1 MKSRPVITEKSFYKF
16 LKCPNWLYKKWHSAE
31 EDQQALLAKLQTD
44 GLLRKSELSLLTDRE
59 VTEVDLDDMDEAAQR
74 TVELMKQGVQTIYRG
89 ALIHEHY
96 VARPDVL
103 ERVEGESEFGDWYY
117 IACDIK
123 RSSRVKDEYKMEGAF
138 YAMLLQ
144 RIQGLRPVN
153 GYVIFSDQRVENYLI
168 ADVFVNF
175 RLTLDDIEDIFE
187 GKKPKHFLTSG
198 YKQSPHFDEFVEE
211 VKACDHLSLLNRVWR
226 SEVYALEDAGIATVE
241 ALANTKMEDLKKV
254 NGVTMDRLYFLQQQA
269 ISMKDGRVIRVGDIE
284 LPEEIGP
291 VLIVDIESDPMRDL
305 HYLFGVLVVEGEKQV
320 YHQFLAKTP
329 EEEQAAWEAFTAF
342 VENYPTANLY
352 HYGWYEVDVFRRLV
366 EKYGASDAAQEMF
379 AERMIDLLR
388 YLRGSVIFPSPFYS
402 LKDIAKHLGFAWRI
416 HDASGLDSVLWYH
429 KWLDE
434 GDKVALQD
442 TIEYNEDDVRA
453 TWYVREWV
461 MKNLVNE

>member
-1 MKSRPVITEKSFYKF
+1 MKSRPVITEKSFFKY
-16 LKCPNWLYKKWHSAE
+16 LKCPNWLYREWHEVE
-31 EDQQALLAKLQTD
+31 EENQALLDRLQTD
-44 GLLRKSELSLLTDRE
+44 GLLKKAELSVLDDRE
-59 VTEVDLDDMDEAAQR
+59 ITEVDLDDMDEAAQR
-74 TVELMKQGVQTIYRG
+74 TAELMKQGAQTIYRG

-103 ERVEGESEFGDWYY
+103 ERIEGESDLGNWYY

-123 RSSRVKDEYKMEGAF
+123 RSSRLKDEYKVEGAF

-144 RIQGLRPVN
+144 KIQGVRPVN
-153 GYVIFSDQRVENYLI
+153 GYVIFADRRVENYLI

-175 RLTLDDIEDIFE
+175 RLTLDDIEAIFDGE
-187 GKKPKHFLTSG
+187 KPAHFLTSG
-198 YKQSPHFDEFVEE
+198 YKQSPYFEDFVEE

-226 SEVYALEDAGIATVE
+226 SEVHALEDAGVETVE
-241 ALANTKMEDLKKV
+241 ALANAKMDDLKDV
-254 NGVTMDRLYFLQQQA
+254 SGLSMDRLYFLQQQA
-269 ISMKDGRVIRVGDIE
+269 IAMKEQRVIRVGEID

-291 VLIVDIESDPMRDL
+291 VLVVDIESDPLRDL
-305 HYLFGVLVVEGEKQV
+305 HYLFGVLVVEGEKQT
-320 YHQFLAKTP
+320 YHQFLAKKP
-329 EEEQAAWEAFTAF
+329 EEEQKAWESFVAF
-342 VENYPTANLY
+342 VEQYPTANLY

-366 EKYGASDAAQEMF
+366 EKYGATDGAQEMF
-379 AERMIDLLR
+379 ADRMIDLLR

-402 LKDIAKHLGFAWRI
+402 LKDIAKHLGFKWRI

-434 GDKVALQD
+434 KDEIALQD
-442 TIEYNEDDVRA
+442 IIEYNEDDVLA

-461 MKNLVNE
+461 MKNLL